1 MTKRRR
7 TVEEIDVRLLADGA
21 RPTIMWARSTT
32 CTQSYVKGY
41 VSMVNSIYNGFR
53 FEDVWLDR

>member
-1 MTKRRR
+1 MTLPCRRNWC
-7 TVEEIDVRLLADGA
+7 VRSAPRA
-21 RPTIMWARSTT
+21 SPTTLARSTT